1 MIGRCYFYCC
11 FRGHCYRYCYY
22 SCYTAGS
29 AAANSKI
36 NRTNPSFKNTGEE
49 GENTSLKRSGEGE
62 GEYLSKRTKYANFV
76 AASDSNSGFYFVVEC
91 KVTEI
96 AVGGVINLKIIFS

>member
-1 MIGRCYFYCC
+1 MVGVIVIAVFEVIVIVMVIINV
-11 FRGHCYRYCYY
+11 
-22 SCYTAGS
+22 STNAGS

-49 GENTSLKRSGEGE
+49 RENTSLKRSGEGD

-91 KVTEI
+91 KVT
-96 AVGGVINLKIIFS
+96 